1 MADPTKHQETWQS
14 ANYEPYK
21 KDIVEQ
27 LSSSRPGIVQPFGS
41 KALKKAL
48 TKALDSS
55 ITGAAR
61 SRANKSMR
69 KQQRE
74 VTRTVTKTKT
84 RT

>member
-27 LSSSRPGIVQPFGS
+27 LSSYRPGTMGMQ
-41 KALKKAL
+41 KALI
-48 TKALDSS
+48 KALDSS
-55 ITGAAR
+55 ITGASR